1 MQNLFS
7 AVTFERCSN
16 DISDNGEAC
25 YYFAQS
31 PTFPNWHLSLLQHKL
46 QQN

>member
-25 YYFAQS
+25 YYSAQS